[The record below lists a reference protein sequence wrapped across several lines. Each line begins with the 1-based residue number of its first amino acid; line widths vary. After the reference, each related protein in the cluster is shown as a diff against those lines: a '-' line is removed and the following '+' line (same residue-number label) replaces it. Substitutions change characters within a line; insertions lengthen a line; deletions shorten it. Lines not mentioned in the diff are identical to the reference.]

1 MNHRFFYNSKG
12 SRFYLI
18 HLTLLNVRSD
28 ICRRF
33 LNVSNLSLN
42 MFKITGK
49 DTRTMSVEV
58 VLVFL
63 LLRSVA
69 NYQVKL

>member
-1 MNHRFFYNSKG
+1 MNHRFFDNSRG

-18 HLTLLNVRSD
+18 HLNLLNFRSD

>member
-1 MNHRFFYNSKG
+1 MNHRFFDNSRG
-12 SRFYLI
+12 STFYLI

-28 ICRRF
+28 ICQRF

-49 DTRTMSVEV
+49 DSRTMSVEV
-58 VLVFL
+58 ILVFL